1 MTRLPRKVLT
11 QPTALHKLEEP
22 LPPARSVALSSS
34 RDRTAFS
41 HGCGPPRLRSGYRWG
56 RRLRKRTPA
65 GEGGDGAPGR
75 RGLDGGSCLCAAAA
89 RADYA
94 SQPAPLPPRAPA
106 PRPPAGS
113 RLLIA
118 ALTRPRRHP
127 CSWPRYL
134 GADGLTAGADGLTA
148 RPAGPGMG
156 APTGERAGSGW
167 GPAGASRCLQPPPAA
182 RGWLSALGPW
192 RMLRGVRPWV
202 SPAAS
207 CLPGPAGCAGL
218 RRRQCCEGG
227 AGGGRPWGVD
237 PTPCTAAPLPLQ
249 PAGPR

>member
-1 MTRLPRKVLT
+1 MVLL
-11 QPTALHKLEEP
+11 A
-22 LPPARSVALSSS
+22 
-34 RDRTAFS
+34 
-41 HGCGPPRLRSGYRWG
+41 CGAATGWG
-56 RRLRKRTPA
+56 RRLRERTPA
-65 GEGGDGAPGR
+65 GEGGDGAPRR

-148 RPAGPGMG
+148 RPAGSGMG
-156 APTGERAGSGW
+156 APTGERARGAW
-167 GPAGASRCLQPPPAA
+167 GACPGQA
-182 RGWLSALGPW
+182 LSAAPARSAGVVKLSRPLEDAPRRWSLG
-192 RMLRGVRPWV
+192 RPGFA

-207 CLPGPAGCAGL
+207 CLPGPAAQKRVLRGRRGREAPAGCGSHALHCGSAASAARRAAAVRARSLLSSPGCGAGFFHAGL
-218 RRRQCCEGG
+218 CS
-227 AGGGRPWGVD
+227 
-237 PTPCTAAPLPLQ
+237 PLSPLL
-249 PAGPR
+249 